1 MSAVLVT
8 GATRGLGRAIS
19 EDLIRQGHVVHGIYR
34 ARGELAE
41 ELSQRHPG
49 QFVGH
54 RVDLGDADAVDAFA
68 GALSESLAGVVFNAG
83 VSTRAG
89 FETLSVDGSDPLA
102 RQLELDLL
110 APLSLCRALVRAD
123 ALAPTCG
130 LVFISSNLA
139 RRGLAGKV
147 AYSAAKAGLEG
158 AVRGLAHEL
167 GPRGV
172 RVNAVAPGLVPTDM
186 TGDLDAEAWAEY
198 ATQVPLRRAGTP
210 EDVAGVVSFLLS
222 ERAGYVSGQVVDV
235 DGGWSC

>member
-1 MSAVLVT
+1 LVT

-19 EDLIRQGHVVHGIYR
+19 EDLIGQGYVVHGVYR
-34 ARGELAE
+34 ARGDLAA
-41 ELSQRHPG
+41 ELSHSHPG
-49 QFVGH
+49 QFIGH
-54 RVDLGDADAVDAFA
+54 PLDLGDAKAVEALA
-68 GALSESLAGVVFNAG
+68 SGLSEGLSGVVFNAG
-83 VSTRAG
+83 VATRAP
-89 FETLSVDGSDPLA
+89 FEEVSVDGADPLA
-102 RQLELDLL
+102 RQLDLDLL
-110 APLSLCRALVRAD
+110 APLSLCRALVRAGT
-123 ALAPTCG
+123 LAPACG

-186 TGDLDAEAWAEY
+186 TGDLDADAWAEY
-198 ATQVPLRRAGTP
+198 ASEVPLRRAGTP
-210 EDVAGVVSFLLS
+210 ADVAGVVSFLLS
-222 ERAGYVSGQVVDV
+222 DRAGYVSGQVVDV